1 MKHIA
6 VLATLLLPF
15 ASQAGELKLVFYG
28 EGLAGRTLMVALFNS
43 PENFLSDKTVLA
55 VKAEAVGDAITFI
68 IPDMKPGKYAISAFS
83 DKNNNGK
90 LDTNLIGKPKELY
103 GFSNDARSL
112 VGTPNFAE
120 ASFDVGDGTITQSIL
135 MQ

>member
-15 ASQAGELKLVFYG
+15 ASQAGELKLVFHG
-28 EGLAGRTLMVALFNS
+28 EGLAGQTLMVVLFNS

-55 VKAEAVGDAITFI
+55 LKAEAIGDAITFI
-68 IPDMKPGKYAISAFS
+68 IPDMKPGKYAISAFA

-103 GFSNDARSL
+103 GFSNDARPL

-120 ASFDVGDGTITQSIL
+120 ASFDVGDDTITQSIF
-135 MQ
+135 MR